1 MGRSTR
7 RKGQAAEAAG
17 LRLSFYEII
26 SAAKNAATLDA
37 STILPLKANRDPLFE
52 DEDDAS
58 EYTFAYDTPPCAG
71 SGSVLNER

>member
-37 STILPLKANRDPLFE
+37 STILPLKANRDPWLALE
-52 DEDDAS
+52 VDAS
-58 EYTFAYDTPPCAG
+58 KFALAYDTPPSAFA
-71 SGSVLNER
+71 LMNER